1 MKTAYLFCIA
11 LCVGLVLGTTSSLAN
26 PSASVIETEA
36 ISANSGQYVPA
47 ETDDTAPTITPAV
60 HGETS
65 APHGFWFYFKR
76 VLFCLRDLIIGFG
89 FGAIGG
95 GLFAG
100 LFSRTKFT
108 VKRVIIKGAIIGS
121 LLTGAASIVTAYD
134 TYFNTPTPTECRL
147 PD

>member
-1 MKTAYLFCIA
+1 MALTEERPSAASVEDTAYGEHTA
-11 LCVGLVLGTTSSLAN
+11 PETVLC
-26 PSASVIETEA
+26 PEC
-36 ISANSGQYVPA
+36 GQYVPA